1 MAGAVAPRLDP
12 PENAPERPFGPG
24 SYSDAVAGFTHLQRH
39 QLGERTGR
47 PCDVDLFLRLIS
59 TPAMR
64 GHGAGF
70 KRAAVLAR
78 ADAPGALPG
87 VETGDT
93 PSATD

>member
-47 PCDVDLFLRLIS
+47 PCDVDLFLHLIS
-59 TPAMR
+59 TPTR
-64 GHGAGF
+64 SWSW
-70 KRAAVLAR
+70 RAAVLAR
-78 ADAPGALPG
+78 ADAPGTLPG

-93 PSATD
+93 PSATN